1 MQEDLDADLQA
12 LFRKR
17 RTPRAEEPFVS
28 VTANLIRR
36 EHARRSRTRL
46 LLRVAAVTVIA
57 VASPWLIQ
65 ASVVVSNALDALFV
79 AAGSLLGTTP
89 VLLIAALCALPL
101 LWFGRK
107 RLI

>member
-12 LFRKR
+12 LFRER

-28 VTANLIRR
+28 ATAKLIQR
-36 EHARRSRTRL
+36 ERARRSRAGL
-46 LLRVAAVTVIA
+46 LLRVAAVAVIA

-79 AAGSLLGTTP
+79 AAGSLLATTP
-89 VLLIAALCALPL
+89 GILIALCALPL

-107 RLI
+107 RLVQ